1 MAPDEIL
8 MKVHMKIVFRI
19 NFFNEIIEP
28 CKYIVQVTVVK
39 HSKYN
44 MKNNKLVNIL

>member
-8 MKVHMKIVFRI
+8 MKVHNRIVFI
-19 NFFNEIIEP
+19 IISFNEIIEP
-28 CKYIVQVTVVK
+28 CKYIVQVTLVK

-44 MKNNKLVNIL
+44 MKNNKLVDML

>member
-1 MAPDEIL
+1 

-19 NFFNEIIEP
+19 NPFNEIIAP
-28 CKYIVQVTVVK
+28 CKYIVQVTVVR

-44 MKNNKLVNIL
+44 MKNNKLVDMV